1 MQHEVLLSQKSAT
14 FFRERIFTSLQ
25 QTNTATKSPSPPPR
39 APLLPFYSGSG
50 SAKCGS
56 RSRIHCPPMRAR
68 SSFSSETCTS
78 IIALHPPQV
87 GPSLPSRAASP
98 LVRFLRNL
106 YLDHRATC
114 SFLLPSRFHS
124 ATPQI
129 LFLQPPPCVLYSF
142 SRGIAQGAKAH
153 RQAFPLLRFLRG
165 QGAPKLAGGRR
176 GAGGLAG
183 GRTFRPDPATT
194 EDQASRKERK

>member
-1 MQHEVLLSQKSAT
+1 LQHEVLLSLKSAT
-14 FFRERIFTSLQ
+14 FFRSNSKEFSQATNK
-25 QTNTATKSPSPPPR
+25 QTPPQKAQAPPPR

-87 GPSLPSRAASP
+87 GPSLPSRASP

-124 ATPQI
+124 ATPQL
-129 LFLQPPPCVLYSF
+129 LFC
-142 SRGIAQGAKAH
+142 SRLLVYCIASQGGSHKGQRRTGKH
-153 RQAFPLLRFLRG
+153 FHCCAF
-165 QGAPKLAGGRR
+165 
-176 GAGGLAG
+176 
-183 GRTFRPDPATT
+183 
-194 EDQASRKERK
+194 